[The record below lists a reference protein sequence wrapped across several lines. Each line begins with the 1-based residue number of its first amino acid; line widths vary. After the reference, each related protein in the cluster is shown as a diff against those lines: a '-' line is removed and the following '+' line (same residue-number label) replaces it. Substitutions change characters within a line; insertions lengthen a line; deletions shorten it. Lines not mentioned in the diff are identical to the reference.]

1 MKKQHG
7 MKTQLEQAINLVAR
21 FEPGSATD
29 DQDMKDTIALLKSLQ
44 PKVPYYV
51 AEWYENTI
59 SKYSIYNIVRDIF
72 TLNASEKIFDWLV
85 VNHLSTPDD
94 VTRLLV
100 YMQTF
105 GYDVVNDNKC
115 VVRVTMGFGGNSGY
129 LAYNNELKVYH
140 LTTDSEEAV
149 RLSFDIAEKI
159 AVLFKMDYE
168 LIEV

>member
-7 MKTQLEQAINLVAR
+7 MKTQLGQAISLIER
-21 FEPGSATD
+21 FEPKDATD
-29 DQDMKDTIALLKSLQ
+29 DQDMKDTLTLLKLLQ

-51 AEWYENTI
+51 AEWYEDKI

-72 TLNASEKIFDWLV
+72 TLNASAKIFDWLV
-85 VNHLSTPDD
+85 VNHLSAPDD

-105 GYDVVNDNKC
+105 GYIVVNDKKC

-129 LAYNNELKVYH
+129 LAYNDELKVYH
-140 LTTDSEEAV
+140 LTADSEEAV
-149 RLSFDIAEKI
+149 RLSFDTAEKI

>member
-7 MKTQLEQAINLVAR
+7 IKTQLEQAINLVTR
-21 FEPGSATD
+21 FEPGSAAD
-29 DQDMKDTIALLKSLQ
+29 DQDMKDTLTLLKSLQ

-51 AEWYENTI
+51 AEWYEDKI

-85 VNHLSTPDD
+85 VNHLTTPDD

-115 VVRVTMGFGGNSGY
+115 VVRVTMMFSGDIGY

-140 LTTDSEEAV
+140 LTTDSKEAV
-149 RLSFDIAEKI
+149 RLSFDTAEKMQFYSMWI
-159 AVLFKMDYE
+159 MN
-168 LIEV
+168 

>member
-1 MKKQHG
+1 
-7 MKTQLEQAINLVAR
+7 MKTQLGQVISLIER
-21 FEPGSATD
+21 FEPRDETD
-29 DQDMKDTIALLKSLQ
+29 NQDMKDTLTLLKSLQ

-51 AEWYENTI
+51 AEWYEDKI

-72 TLNASEKIFDWLV
+72 TLNASAKIFDWLA

-105 GYDVVNDNKC
+105 GYIVVNDKKC

-129 LAYNNELKVYH
+129 LAYNDELKVYH
-140 LTTDSEEAV
+140 LTANSEEAV
-149 RLSFDIAEKI
+149 RLSFDTAEKI

>member
-7 MKTQLEQAINLVAR
+7 MKTQLEQAISLVDR
-21 FEPGSATD
+21 FESRDASD
-29 DQDMKDTIALLKSLQ
+29 EQDRKDSLTLLKSLQ

-51 AEWYENTI
+51 AEWYEDKI
-59 SKYSIYNIVRDIF
+59 AKYSIYNIVRDIF

-94 VTRLLV
+94 VTRFLV

-105 GYDVVNDNKC
+105 GYVVVNDDKC
-115 VVRVTMGFGGNSGY
+115 VVRVTLGFGGDSGY
-129 LAYNNELKVYH
+129 LAYNDELKVYH
-140 LTTDSEEAV
+140 LTADSKEAV
-149 RLSFDIAEKI
+149 RLSFDNAEKI